1 MSDPAPPSP
10 MVPELATI
18 GYQGATTD
26 GVLRT
31 LQSAGVKLLLDVRAV
46 PQSRKPGFSKR
57 QLAAALDQAGIG
69 YVHLQGLGTPK
80 PGRDAVRAGHPER
93 MEVIFREHMT
103 SDRAQAQL
111 AEAKALVRERP
122 ACLLCFERDHRTCHR
137 RLVAEMIAT
146 ETTQPVVHLTVPMEP
161 PYHESRAQNAQETDG
176 P

>member
-1 MSDPAPPSP
+1 MPAPAPHSP

-18 GYQGATTD
+18 GYEGTTID
-26 GVLRT
+26 GVLHA
-31 LQSAGVKLLLDVRAV
+31 LQSARVKLLLDVRAV
-46 PQSRKPGFSKR
+46 AQSRKPGFSKR
-57 QLAAALDQAGIG
+57 QLAAALDQVGIG

-111 AEAKALVRERP
+111 AEAKGLVRERA

-146 ETTQPVVHLTVPMEP
+146 ETAQPIVHLTVPVANP
-161 PYHESRAQNAQETDG
+161 PHE
-176 P
+176 

>member
-1 MSDPAPPSP
+1 

-18 GYQGATTD
+18 GYEGATID
-26 GVLRT
+26 GVLRA
-31 LQSAGVKLLLDVRAV
+31 LQAARVRLLVDVRAV
-46 PQSRKPGFSKR
+46 AQSRKPGFSKR

-103 SDRAQAQL
+103 SDRAQVQL
-111 AEAKALVRERP
+111 AEAIGLVRERP

-137 RLVAEMIAT
+137 QLVAEMIVT
-146 ETTQPVVHLTVPMEP
+146 ETAQPVVHLTVPL
-161 PYHESRAQNAQETDG
+161 
-176 P
+176 